1 MQIHYLEIVTNDV
14 EAVCAMYSKMYGITS
29 WSTPNPHLGN
39 AVTAPLAGS
48 GGTIG
53 ARAPMHDQETPV
65 IRPYGLVPDVEE
77 AVKVAAAEPGAI
89 VAVPPLKLGGGHGT
103 CAIVIQAGV
112 EHGFWQL

>member
-1 MQIHYLEIVTNDV
+1 MQIHYLEIVANDV
-14 EAVCAMYSKMYGITS
+14 DAVCTMYSKIYGIES

-112 EHGFWQL
+112 EYGFWQL